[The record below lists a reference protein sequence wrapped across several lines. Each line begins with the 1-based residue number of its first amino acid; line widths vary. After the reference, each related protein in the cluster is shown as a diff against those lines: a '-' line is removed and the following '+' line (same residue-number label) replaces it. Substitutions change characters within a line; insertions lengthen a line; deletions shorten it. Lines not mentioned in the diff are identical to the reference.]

1 MVDESKPIKAKE
13 IVNNP
18 DMIMGF
24 MSEYLLITEY
34 SPRIRYSN
42 ALKAMNVLS
51 TYGWETI
58 NTSMDGN
65 GNIFALIRNTHYKN
79 KNS

>member
-1 MVDESKPIKAKE
+1 MVDETKPIKAKE
-13 IVNNP
+13 IVDNP

-24 MSEYLLITEY
+24 MNEYLLITEY

-42 ALKAMNVLS
+42 ALQAMNILS
-51 TYGWETI
+51 AYGWETI

-79 KNS
+79 KNV